1 MNHKNVERNIG
12 SSPSEPR
19 SEVSAS
25 SFAKI
30 RRTYDRQSFGS
41 GRKRKRKKRRNKRFR
56 LYLSIVFVGVAA
68 FFVMAGTKLIYARIT
83 EEPKVTTFDDIE
95 AEEEQASVPHPD
107 AAACL
112 EMVKAVHEAKS
123 ADELQGFVVLRRLD
137 AKQAFDLFTQ
147 WKKDAGEVAE
157 ADWRGSVE
165 NNGLSM
171 EMVTVRYKT
180 GKKAIVYIRLNDRNE
195 WCVDLESM
203 LQYCS
208 EPMEKLLS
216 KDDVSAVVRV
226 LVATDFYYNGEFADS
241 KEWMNISMMF
251 PGDFEKLQ
259 GYVKLDSPSH
269 LALKDVMRD
278 RKAAS
283 VLLEISRSSSML
295 PKQYEIKS
303 VLAKGWVESDVVFSD
318 QFQKNAQA
326 DKK

>member
-30 RRTYDRQSFGS
+30 RRTYDRQAFGT
-41 GRKRKRKKRRNKRFR
+41 GRKRKRKTRRNKRFR
-56 LYLSIVFVGVAA
+56 MYLGIVFVAVAG
-68 FFVMAGTKLIYARIT
+68 FFVLAGAKLIYARMT
-83 EEPKVTTFDDIE
+83 EEPKTMSFVDID
-95 AEEEQASVPHPD
+95 AEQEQVSVPHPD
-107 AAACL
+107 MAACL
-112 EMVKAVHEAKS
+112 ELVNAVHAANTAE
-123 ADELQGFVVLRRLD
+123 ELRGFVVLRRLGSE
-137 AKQAFDLFTQ
+137 QAFDLFTQ
-147 WKKDAGEVAE
+147 WKKDAGEVA
-157 ADWRGSVE
+157 AVDWIGSVE

-171 EMVTVRYKT
+171 EMVTVLYKT
-180 GKKAIVYIRLNDRNE
+180 GKKAIAYIRLNDRNE

-241 KEWMNISMMF
+241 KEWMNISMLF
-251 PGDFEKLQ
+251 PGDFEKIQ

-269 LALKDVMRD
+269 LALKDLMRD
-278 RKAAS
+278 SKAAS
-283 VLLEISRSSSML
+283 VLLEISRRSSML
-295 PKQYEIKS
+295 PKQYEIKA
-303 VLAKGWVESDVVFSD
+303 VIAMGWVESDVVYSD

-326 DKK
+326 DKE